1 MKEVWNWIQL
11 AIAGGGGVIGWYVGG
26 IDGLIY
32 TLVTFVVVDYVTG
45 LLRAINEK
53 KLSSKIGAKGITKKI
68 MIFLLVGVAHM
79 LDVEVIKGGNV
90 LRDAVIFFYISN
102 EGISLLEN
110 AVAIGLPVPEKLREI
125 LQQLHERRRKQKMGI
140 SNLATKYGFQS
151 FSHYSMVV
159 VVPK

>member
-1 MKEVWNWIQL
+1 V
-11 AIAGGGGVIGWYVGG
+11 VGWYVGG

-32 TLVTFVVVDYVTG
+32 TLLTFVVVDYVTG

-53 KLSSKIGAKGITKKI
+53 QLSSRIGAKGITKKVL
-68 MIFLLVGVAHM
+68 IFLLVGIAHM

-110 AVAIGLPVPEKLREI
+110 AVAIGMPVPEKLKEI
-125 LQQLHERRRKQKMGI
+125 LQQLHDKKGEQENG
-140 SNLATKYGFQS
+140 N
-151 FSHYSMVV
+151 
-159 VVPK
+159 

>member
-11 AIAGGGGVIGWYVGG
+11 AIAGGGGVVGWYVGG

-125 LQQLHERRRKQKMGI
+125 LQQLHDKKGEQENG
-140 SNLATKYGFQS
+140 N
-151 FSHYSMVV
+151 
-159 VVPK
+159 

>member
-1 MKEVWNWIQL
+1 MKEAWNWIQL
-11 AIAGGGGVIGWYVGG
+11 AIASGGGVVGWYVGG

-32 TLVTFVVVDYVTG
+32 TLLTFVVVDYVTG

-53 KLSSKIGAKGITKKI
+53 QLSSRIGAKGITKKGF
-68 MIFLLVGVAHM
+68 IFLLVGIAHM

-110 AVAIGLPVPEKLREI
+110 AVAIGMPVPEKLKEI
-125 LQQLHERRRKQKMGI
+125 LQQLHDKKGEQENG
-140 SNLATKYGFQS
+140 N
-151 FSHYSMVV
+151 
-159 VVPK
+159 

>member
-1 MKEVWNWIQL
+1 MKEAWNWIQL
-11 AIAGGGGVIGWYVGG
+11 AIASGGGIIGWYVGG
-26 IDGLIY
+26 TDGLIY

-110 AVAIGLPVPEKLREI
+110 AAAIGLPVPEKLKEI
-125 LQQLHERRRKQKMGI
+125 LQQLHDKKEETEHG
-140 SNLATKYGFQS
+140 N
-151 FSHYSMVV
+151 
-159 VVPK
+159 

>member
-11 AIAGGGGVIGWYVGG
+11 AIAGGGGVIGWYVGR

-125 LQQLHERRRKQKMGI
+125 LQQLHEKKEETENG
-140 SNLATKYGFQS
+140 N
-151 FSHYSMVV
+151 
-159 VVPK
+159 

>member
-11 AIAGGGGVIGWYVGG
+11 AIASGGGVIGWYVGG

-125 LQQLHERRRKQKMGI
+125 LQQLHEKKEETENG
-140 SNLATKYGFQS
+140 N
-151 FSHYSMVV
+151 
-159 VVPK
+159 